1 MIIGIISIIVDDIGV
16 AFIFPIYIIMK
27 TKRYLPK
34 LWDDSRQII
43 LENNDF
49 YSSNPNAVA
58 PWQSTNQQRA
68 ETRFWEPIRILI
80 LNDDFG
86 FNWELIL
93 NGVKIQKNSIYV

>member
-1 MIIGIISIIVDDIGV
+1 MKTFSVFLFTVNTSLYDQAKMIIGIISIIVDDIGV

-49 YSSNPNAVA
+49 YSSNPTAVA
-58 PWQSTNQQRA
+58 PWQSTNQH
-68 ETRFWEPIRILI
+68 
-80 LNDDFG
+80 
-86 FNWELIL
+86 
-93 NGVKIQKNSIYV
+93 

>member
-49 YSSNPNAVA
+49 YSSNPTAVA
-58 PWQSTNQQRA
+58 PRPINSINQQIA
-68 ETRFWEPIRILI
+68 DSEFI
-80 LNDDFG
+80 F
-86 FNWELIL
+86 
-93 NGVKIQKNSIYV
+93 